1 MAVMVF
7 LPFCLK
13 SCGAGGRGRE
23 REVFVEEGLH
33 VGGCLGGG
41 AVSEGAGFEFGE
53 DFTLR
58 LVFYRFYEDQMEEEY
73 LADDQ

>member
-1 MAVMVF
+1 MAVMIF

-13 SCGAGGRGRE
+13 SCRARDGGRE

-33 VGGCLGGG
+33 VRCCLGRGFVPER
-41 AVSEGAGFEFGE
+41 ASFEFGE
-53 DFTLR
+53 DFTLQ
-58 LVFYRFYEDQMEEEY
+58 LVFCRFYKDQMEEEY

>member
-13 SCGAGGRGRE
+13 SCRSGDGGRE

-33 VGGCLGGG
+33 VCCCLGGG
-41 AVSEGAGFEFGE
+41 FVPEGTGFEFGE
-53 DFTLR
+53 DFTLW
-58 LVFYRFYEDQMEEEY
+58 LVFYLFYEDQMEEEY